1 MLGKPWL
8 GWPRQ
13 MLVGLVVV
21 AIALLAG
28 CVDLETEVR
37 FGEANHGEVV
47 QTLRLDES
55 WQVWGGATAREW
67 LDRWA
72 DRARS
77 LGGTVRN
84 QSDRTL
90 TITIPFHNGRDLQS
104 TFQAFSTP
112 TATQPPR
119 DAERADPSL
128 LFDRLAFPSQFQLH
142 QQNWLVAVRNQLRYE
157 VDLRSLA
164 AVGGEQFALV
174 DADRLLRWRFGLR
187 VPVLGD
193 PWRDR
198 FSPSSHQPQ
207 GDRLPQ
213 RQQGRWVWPLE
224 PGQQTV
230 IEAVFWVPSW
240 VGIGSIG
247 IGLSCAIGWWRWRAP
262 QAATRSPLDSPS
274 TVLPP
279 TPAAQPQPDPAPDAI
294 PDAILDAIND
304 SENCRP

>member
-1 MLGKPWL
+1 MGKLWV

-13 MLVGLVVV
+13 ISRRILRRIWGGLLAVAVV
-21 AIALLAG
+21 LLAG

-55 WQVWGGATAREW
+55 WQVWGGATAHEW

-77 LGGTVRN
+77 LGGQVLN

-90 TITIPFHNGRDLQS
+90 TIAIPFHNGRDLQS

-112 TATQPPR
+112 PAHPSTPDP
-119 DAERADPSL
+119 DRADPSL

-142 QQNWLVAVRNQLRYE
+142 QQNWLIAVRNQLRYE

-164 AVGGEQFALV
+164 AVGGNQFALV

-187 VPVLGD
+187 VPVLG
-193 PWRDR
+193 
-198 FSPSSHQPQ
+198 
-207 GDRLPQ
+207 
-213 RQQGRWVWPLE
+213 
-224 PGQQTV
+224 
-230 IEAVFWVPSW
+230 
-240 VGIGSIG
+240 
-247 IGLSCAIGWWRWRAP
+247 
-262 QAATRSPLDSPS
+262 
-274 TVLPP
+274 
-279 TPAAQPQPDPAPDAI
+279 
-294 PDAILDAIND
+294 
-304 SENCRP
+304 